1 MDIIWRFMAACA
13 SKILKPGGLK
23 LRRASALAASLVV
36 MMMVLPA
43 QAQKSDP
50 PPIFMSSAPEE
61 HTADRS
67 GFSAAALGS
76 AGVFT
81 GLTVGVPIKISRTIT
96 SESRRMTATLI
107 DDFGGNGTIMEK
119 LLAASFG
126 IPYGIA
132 SGTVLGS
139 IRGVQRAIKFGYE
152 RPFSRESFSL
162 IEPEE

>member
-1 MDIIWRFMAACA
+1 M
-13 SKILKPGGLK
+13 
-23 LRRASALAASLVV
+23 LAASLVV
-36 MMMVLPA
+36 MMAAFPA

-50 PPIFMSSAPEE
+50 PPIFMSSAPAE
-61 HTADRS
+61 HTPARS
-67 GFSAAALGS
+67 GFAAVALGS

-96 SESRRMTATLI
+96 SESRRMTGTLL
-107 DDFGGNGTIMEK
+107 DDFGGQRKMMER

-126 IPYGIA
+126 VPYGIA

-139 IRGVQRAIKFGYE
+139 IRGVQQAVKFGYE

>member
-1 MDIIWRFMAACA
+1 M
-13 SKILKPGGLK
+13 
-23 LRRASALAASLVV
+23 RRASTLAASLIVLAV
-36 MMMVLPA
+36 SLPA

-50 PPIFMSSAPEE
+50 PPIFMTSAPAE
-61 HTADRS
+61 HTGERS
-67 GFSAAALGS
+67 GLSAVSLGS
-76 AGVFT
+76 AGVFV

-96 SESRRMTATLI
+96 SESRRMTGTLI
-107 DDFGGNGTIMEK
+107 DDFGGQGKMMEK

-139 IRGVQRAIKFGYE
+139 IRGVQQAVKYGYE
-152 RPFSRESFSL
+152 RPFSRESFGL